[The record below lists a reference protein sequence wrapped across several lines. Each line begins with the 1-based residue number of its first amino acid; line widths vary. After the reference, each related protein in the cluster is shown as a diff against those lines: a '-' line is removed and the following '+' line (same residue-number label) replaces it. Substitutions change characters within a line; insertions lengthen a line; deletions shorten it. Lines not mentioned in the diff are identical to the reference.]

1 MRLLLLPLVSLMACS
16 VSGGSPAPAGKIALI
31 CPQPAAPA
39 AVRLC
44 TALEAE
50 LVQRGYTLAQG
61 ADADARLI
69 LDADNVNAAVL
80 NARLTVERDG
90 SRQIGEQIQLTV
102 MDRTTI
108 PNAQIDRF
116 AKALLAQTALPQP

>member
-39 AVRLC
+39 AARLC
-44 TALEAE
+44 SALEAE
-50 LVQRGYTLAQG
+50 LVQRGYTLAQE
-61 ADADARLI
+61 ADARLI

-90 SRQIGEQIQLTV
+90 SRQIGEQLQLTV
-102 MDRTTI
+102 MDRATI
-108 PNAQIDRF
+108 PNAQIERF